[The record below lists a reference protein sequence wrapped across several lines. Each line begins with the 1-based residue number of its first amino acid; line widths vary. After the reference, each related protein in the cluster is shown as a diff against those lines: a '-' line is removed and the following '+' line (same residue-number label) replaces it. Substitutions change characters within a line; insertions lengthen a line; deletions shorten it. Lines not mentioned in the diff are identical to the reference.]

1 MENKKGIFIII
12 AIITMTILT
21 STIYFQAPNLSLAS
35 NSTSQDVSE
44 SYKEKLIRFH
54 VLANSDSPEDQELK
68 LKVRDKIIEEMDSKF
83 EQSKSIE
90 ETKKIVNENI
100 ENMKI
105 IAKEEIN
112 KNGKDYDV
120 NIELG
125 KHNFP
130 TKTYGDITLPA
141 GEYNAVRVLIG
152 EAKGQNW
159 WCVMFPP
166 LCFIDIKNGET
177 NLETE
182 ENMKEYLTEE
192 EYKYISTNKDEIET
206 TTPKLKFKI
215 VEIFKS
221 L

>member
-1 MENKKGIFIII
+1 MKNKKGIFIII
-12 AIITMTILT
+12 GIITITILT
-21 STIYFQAPNLSLAS
+21 STVYLQAPNLSIAS
-35 NSTSQDVSE
+35 NSVESDSSK

-68 LKVRDKIIEEMDSKF
+68 LKVRDKILENMSSKF
-83 EQSKSIE
+83 EQSESIE
-90 ETKKIVNENI
+90 ETKKIVNDNI
-100 ENMKI
+100 EQMKN

-112 KNGKDYDV
+112 KNGKNYDV
-120 NIELG
+120 DIELG

-130 TKTYGDITLPA
+130 TKRYGDITLPA
-141 GEYNAVRVLIG
+141 GEYNAVRILIG
-152 EAKGQNW
+152 EAEGQNW

-166 LCFIDIKNGET
+166 LCFIDVKNGET
-177 NLETE
+177 NSETE
-182 ENMKEYLTEE
+182 KNMKEYLTQE
-192 EYKYISTNKDEIET
+192 EYNHISTNKEER